1 MMKIFNFALTML
13 LSLSLFLPFGYP
25 VWAATETETLNGVGI
40 DTRPSGGGWTVTYV
54 GGADYTV
61 LNSNDDATSYKNY
74 NYVFFG
80 SGFGSFDESFDTT
93 SFTSAYS
100 TINSVTATARVYAHS
115 LGPDTNNSVYYRTAD
130 GSYYGTNVVTTADTW
145 TTVSHTWTTNPATGV
160 AWVPADINNEEFGF
174 HCQVRDSA
182 AAYTRVSFLSVVV
195 DYTAPIAPTVTT
207 SAASSIAATSAIM
220 NGAVTDDG
228 DDTID
233 YYGFVWDT
241 SDKGDGGNVDPATP
255 PGTWSHGWKSA
266 VGDYGENT
274 FAHSTGATLTKGTT
288 YYCRAAAHNSTGWDY
303 GSAVSFTTVG
313 DPTISTVA
321 ASSIASTAA
330 RLNSNLTFDGN
341 VLTGEDCTVTFV
353 YKSGTGYANYAA
365 ILGAGGTETA
375 VAGTFNTGELPY
387 LDVSSLA
394 VATTY
399 SFAVKAVNST
409 STNAYGT
416 VLTFTTESGVYVPTN
431 LTAIPSSTSVSVAWT
446 KGVGSQY
453 TLVRYSTATYP
464 VLTTDGLLAYLGT
477 GNSDQITGLD
487 EGTNIYITA
496 WGLTG
501 ATYSAT
507 GATTM
512 CTTLAYDPT
521 VSNDPEVPAAGAWW
535 MQTPSTAKSGSIPF
549 MGTIVQKNADAY
561 KMPAAMIWYI
571 IWIVVGVGLGI
582 WIYNKSSNNIP
593 MSAGAEAIWFGIG
606 TTLEITMGL
615 VAVGF
620 AIIAVGFLVY
630 GNRH

>member
-1 MMKIFNFALTML
+1 MMKRLFKSILALILTL
-13 LSLSLFLPFGYP
+13 CLILPFGYP
-25 VWAATETETLNGVGI
+25 VMAATETETLDGI
-40 DTRPSGGGWTVTYV
+40 GLDVWPSSGFYTTTYV
-54 GGADYTV
+54 GGANYTV
-61 LNSNDDATSYKNY
+61 LNSNDDATSYVQY
-74 NYVFFG
+74 AYLRFG
-80 SGFGSFDESFDTT
+80 AGFRRDVASYDTT
-93 SFTSAYS
+93 SFTSTYS
-100 TINSVTATARVYAHS
+100 SINSVTVTMRVYQHN
-115 LGPDTNNSVYYRTAD
+115 GGTYDYRVYYRTASGAYN
-130 GSYYGTNVVTTADTW
+130 GSLVSVPVDTW
-145 TTVSHTWTTNPATGV
+145 TTVSHTWTTNPETGL
-160 AWVPADINNEEFGF
+160 AWEAADINNNEFGYDLF
-174 HCQVRDSA
+174 VADGPF
-182 AAYTRVSFLSVVV
+182 YNRVSFLSVVV
-195 DYTAPIAPTVTT
+195 DYTAPSAPSVT
-207 SAASSIAATSAIM
+207 SSSASSIVPTSATM

-228 DDTID
+228 GATID

-241 SDKGDGGNVDPATP
+241 ADEGDPGNVDPAGP
-255 PGTWSHGWKSA
+255 PGVWAFGWKSA

-288 YYCRAAAHNSTGWDY
+288 YYYRAAAHNSVGWVY
-303 GSAVSFTTVG
+303 GSAISFTTIG
-313 DPTISTVA
+313 DPTISTVTASAVA
-321 ASSIASTAA
+321 ATTA

-365 ILGAGGTETA
+365 ILGAGGTATA
-375 VAGTFNTGELPY
+375 VAGTFNTGGLPY

-394 VATTY
+394 VSTTY

-409 STNAYGT
+409 STNAYGS
-416 VLTFTTESGVYVPTN
+416 VLTFTTESGVFVPTN
-431 LTAIPSSTSVSVAWT
+431 LTAIPSSTSVSIAWT
-446 KGVGSQY
+446 KGVGAQY

-477 GNSDQITGLD
+477 GNSVQISGLD
-487 EGTNIYITA
+487 EGTNIYVTA

-501 ATYSAT
+501 GTYSAT

-521 VSNDPEVPAAGAWW
+521 VNNDPEVPAAGAWW
-535 MQTPSTAKSGSIPF
+535 NQSPSTTKTGSIPF
-549 MGTIVQKNADAY
+549 LGQIVQNNSDAY
-561 KMPAAMIWYI
+561 GMPPAIIWYVL
-571 IWIVVGVGLGI
+571 WIVTGVGLGI

-606 TTLEITMGL
+606 TTLEVTMGL